1 MGKIDE
7 RGGNTMT
14 IDYTA
19 YIEAQT
25 NLATCR
31 ERVRTFQKRLD
42 ILLKRQ
48 APSPINSQ
56 SYDRPSVQNGF
67 AKNEVEELYE
77 IAEASEQLG
86 IAKLLLDEAQLHFD
100 TLDAIF
106 KKAEQE
112 MIEGS
117 SEMRV
122 FRLRQSGL
130 SNQQIA
136 DQLGYTYGTVC
147 VYVSRVN
154 AKISGTA
161 N

>member
-1 MGKIDE
+1 
-7 RGGNTMT
+7 MT

-42 ILLKRQ
+42 ILLKPQ

-67 AKNEVEELYE
+67 AKNEIEELYE

-86 IAKLLLDEAQLHFD
+86 IAKLLLEEAQLHFN

-122 FRLRQSGL
+122 FRLRQQGKT
-130 SNQQIA
+130 NQEIA
-136 DQLGYTYGTVC
+136 DIMSITYGTVC
-147 VYVSRVN
+147 LYATKVN
-154 AKISGTA
+154 AKIRENA